1 MREATEFEKQ
11 IATDVARTALSF
23 DLKDQ
28 ELRNF
33 LVQESMG
40 RSGSTIIVTLHA
52 YKLVRDADQWYNG
65 GEK

>member
-40 RSGSTIIVTLHA
+40 RSGSIIVALHA
-52 YKLVRDADQWYNG
+52 DKLIRDADQWYNG